1 MRTGFAGCVRG
12 CLAALALSLIAGQAM
27 AASDDYPS
35 RPIRIIIPAAV
46 GTGSDILARAFAAE
60 ASKRL
65 KQPLVAENISGGGGI
80 IATRTGLS
88 APPDGYTVLIHGPAM
103 VTTMLTDPAAG
114 YRMEDLVALSSIGQ
128 ISFTLGVSNAVP
140 SKSVQELIAHLKAN
154 PGKLNYGSM
163 GAGSLN
169 GLSTERFLA
178 LTGTNAQAIDYKN
191 ATAALLDLASG
202 QVQIFLQ
209 TTPLLA
215 PQVQSG
221 KIRALAVTSESR
233 SFLVPDAP
241 TFRELGMPD
250 MFVTVW
256 LVAFLPKAAPAPVVA
271 VLRQAFSE
279 SVASPDFVAKQRA
292 GGFEPLAKTGRELD
306 DYLRQEVQRWDAD
319 IKRTRAGGE
328 KR

>member
-1 MRTGFAGCVRG
+1 MGSRSSGRAFWWVAV
-12 CLAALALSLIAGQAM
+12 LAFLVGPAL
-27 AASDDYPS
+27 AASDDFPS

-46 GTGSDILARAFAAE
+46 GTGTDILGRAFAAE

-65 KQPLVAENISGGGGI
+65 KQPIVAENISGGGGV
-80 IATRTGLS
+80 IATRTALA

-103 VTTMLTDPAAG
+103 VTTMLTEPTAG
-114 YRMEDLVALSSIGQ
+114 YRLDDMVAVSSVGQ
-128 ISFTLGVSNAVP
+128 ISFTLGVSNTLP
-140 SKSVQELIAHLKAN
+140 SKTVQELIAYLKAN

-191 ATAALLDLASG
+191 APAALLDLVSG
-202 QVQIFLQ
+202 QLQVFLQ

-215 PQVQSG
+215 PQIQSG
-221 KIRALAVTSESR
+221 KIRALAVTSEAR

-256 LVAFLPKAAPAPVVA
+256 IVGFVPKATPAPVVA

-279 SVASPDFVAKQRA
+279 SAASPDFAAKQRA
-292 GGFEPLAKTGRELD
+292 GGFEPLTKSGRELD
-306 DYLRQEVQRWDAD
+306 DYLRQEVQRWDID